1 MVARKLAWCD
11 RNRIGAEGE
20 DIAAQFLTNEKRYP
34 ILERNYRFRHGE
46 VDIIA
51 LDDPVTVFVEVRT
64 RQKGALVSGYFSV
77 SKEKKR
83 ALRPVCWHYIRAHQ
97 LTFYRFD
104 IIDIEHDQ
112 GDWEL
117 HHYENV
123 PFF

>member
-1 MVARKLAWCD
+1 MWSD
-11 RNRIGAEGE
+11 RQQLGADGE
-20 DIAAQFLTNEKRYP
+20 NFAAQFLAENKHYQ

-51 LDDPVTVFVEVRT
+51 FDDPVTVFVEVRT
-64 RQKGALVSGYFSV
+64 RHKGALVSGYYSV

-104 IIDIEHDQ
+104 IVDIEH
-112 GDWEL
+112 GPEGFAL

-123 PFF
+123 PLF

>member
-1 MVARKLAWCD
+1 MWCD
-11 RNRIGAEGE
+11 RNQIGAKGE
-20 DIAAQFLTNEKRYP
+20 DIAAQFLAGEKYYP
-34 ILERNYRFRHGE
+34 ILERNYRFGHGE

-77 SKEKKR
+77 SKEKKKT
-83 ALRPVCWHYIRAHQ
+83 LRPVCWHYIRAHQ

-112 GDWEL
+112 GNWEL